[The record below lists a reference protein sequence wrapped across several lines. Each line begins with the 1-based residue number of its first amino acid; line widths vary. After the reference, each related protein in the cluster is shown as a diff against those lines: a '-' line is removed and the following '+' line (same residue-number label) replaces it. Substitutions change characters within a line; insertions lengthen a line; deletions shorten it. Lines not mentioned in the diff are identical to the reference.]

1 MDPSME
7 AVAATAKGD
16 NGKSAESTTDPKKK
30 KKRRKKKQVKMVSI
44 VPGNEAEISLPSTE
58 LSKSEE
64 HDIQVREIASKK
76 EKRKI
81 KKKDTVVSEVKLNPG
96 YINSDNEDMFK
107 TPEKVK
113 SKSSFLEEGIRDP
126 VESGEQEAVEGGQ
139 PSTEGDD
146 VLNEDI
152 RRDSGKGYS
161 DLNEGTIPSGKDEK
175 FPLLPD
181 EEGGSSTPEAVTDG
195 EIAESA
201 TTTATTDGAVLDS
214 SSIHLPIGDDVE
226 SDTSDD
232 SYDVP
237 VDIEGWVHMHLITV
251 KFCFQLNHKLTI
263 GQKLQLRKLPLHI
276 F

>member
-1 MDPSME
+1 ME

-30 KKRRKKKQVKMVSI
+30 KKKRRKKKQVEMVSI
-44 VPGNEAEISLPSTE
+44 VPGNEAEIGLPLTE

-81 KKKDTVVSEVKLNPG
+81 KKKDTVVSEVNLNPG
-96 YINSDNEDMFK
+96 YINSGNEDMFK

-139 PSTEGDD
+139 PLTEGGD

-161 DLNEGTIPSGKDEK
+161 DLNEGTISSGKDEK
-175 FPLLPD
+175 FPLVPD

-201 TTTATTDGAVLDS
+201 TTTDGAVLDS

-251 KFCFQLNHKLTI
+251 KFFFQLNHKLTI

>member
-1 MDPSME
+1 ME

-44 VPGNEAEISLPSTE
+44 VPGNEAEIGLPLTE

-139 PSTEGDD
+139 PLTEGGD

-161 DLNEGTIPSGKDEK
+161 DLTKGQYQVEK
-175 FPLLPD
+175 TRNSPLFQMKK
-181 EEGGSSTPEAVTDG
+181 
-195 EIAESA
+195 
-201 TTTATTDGAVLDS
+201 
-214 SSIHLPIGDDVE
+214 VE
-226 SDTSDD
+226 
-232 SYDVP
+232 V
-237 VDIEGWVHMHLITV
+237 
-251 KFCFQLNHKLTI
+251 QL
-263 GQKLQLRKLPLHI
+263 QKP
-276 F
+276 